1 MDEFAY
7 YNSQQEQK
15 TEFIFNNAQ
24 QVYVPDQNSG
34 SYPNGQVVFDLASL
48 SNSGKYVDF
57 QNSYITV
64 PLVMNVNFTGSTA
77 GPNAADV
84 FAASLKNGYH
94 QLINSMSVEIT
105 NAQVVNLTN
114 LSNLDIHYRLLTS
127 CSREDE
133 LNFLPSINFH
143 KDTAE
148 SLFYYDTSNNAGFG
162 ESNNIIEQTLFKAE
176 TRWGNSGWN
185 CNSGRLQRQLN
196 TSFDPVNGTNGSGQ
210 TCLTSESAC
219 KNVCKNYCIFN
230 GNTDINH
237 YIIATIP
244 LKIIHDLFKKL
255 PLTKGMYM
263 RLILNLNTQCQSAL
277 TVDITNSKFSG
288 VTTTSLN
295 NVFPCMISPI
305 GTTTGTILPT
315 GTTKVTLSL
324 GIGKSYN
331 TSTSYSHP
339 VMTSCRFYAKVCE
352 MTPAYEEMYLS
363 AVPTKTI
370 LYNDILSFSAL
381 SITPNGTVS
390 QILTNG
396 VSRPRYL
403 IIVPQLAALINGC
416 AKASLGSA
424 TYTAVTNGLSSAVGS
439 PMNSPFSSSPGT
451 TGFQAAI
458 SSLNILVSG
467 QNIYQSN
474 YMYGF
479 EEWLQEVRG
488 SNAIN
493 GGIPLGLSSGLLSQN
508 DWENGYRFC
517 YVDLSKRMSQ
527 ANDDISRSIQ
537 VSFTNASAYT
547 SDYFFIIGY
556 EKQIQISTSTGALII

>member
-34 SYPNGQVVFDLASL
+34 SYANGQCVFDLASL
-48 SNSGKYVDF
+48 SNSGKYIDF
-57 QNSYITV
+57 QQSYITV
-64 PLVMNVNFTGSTA
+64 PLVLSVNLASSTA
-77 GPNAADV
+77 AAPENA
-84 FAASLKNGYH
+84 FIASLKNGYH

-114 LSNLDIHYRLLTS
+114 LSNLDIHYRLLSTA
-127 CSREDE
+127 SREDE

-148 SLFYYDTSNNAGFG
+148 SIQYYDTSGVNGLGETNNVIQQSLFTAANGWG
-162 ESNNIIEQTLFKAE
+162 QTGWKQNI
-176 TRWGNSGWN
+176 
-185 CNSGRLQRQLN
+185 GRLQRQLN
-196 TSFDPVNGTNGSGQ
+196 TSFDPSNCQQGLMVTEKVCTTTAKNCVVYNGT
-210 TCLTSESAC
+210 
-219 KNVCKNYCIFN
+219 
-230 GNTDINH
+230 TDINYH
-237 YIIATIP
+237 ILATIP

-263 RLILNLNTQCQSAL
+263 RLILNLNTQCQSVV
-277 TVDITNSKFSG
+277 TINTTNNQYTG
-288 VTTTSLN
+288 YTTTSIN
-295 NVFPCMISPI
+295 NVFPCMLSPMI
-305 GTTTGTILPT
+305 DNGGFKQNSTS
-315 GTTKVTLSL
+315 KVTMTL
-324 GIGKSYN
+324 GIGKSYSTA
-331 TSTSYSHP
+331 TSWNNNF
-339 VMTSCRFYAKVCE
+339 MTSCRFYAKLLE
-352 MTPAYEEMYLS
+352 MTPQAEESYLS
-363 AVPTKTI
+363 AVPTKNI
-370 LYNDILSFSAL
+370 LYNDILSFSTQNVQA
-381 SITPNGTVS
+381 NGTVS

-403 IIVPQLAALINGC
+403 LIVPQMAAAINGA
-416 AKASLGSA
+416 AKGNLATTWAAATGAGTGFSA
-424 TYTAVTNGLSSAVGS
+424 AFGT
-439 PMNSPFSSSPGT
+439 PMNSPFSSSPAT
-451 TGFQAAI
+451 TGFNNAI
-458 SSLNILVSG
+458 SSLNVLVSG

-474 YMYGF
+474 YMYGY

-508 DWENGYRFC
+508 DWENGYRYC
-517 YVDLSKRMSQ
+517 YVDLSRRISQ

-537 VSFTNASAYT
+537 VSFTNAAAYT

-556 EKQIQISTSTGALII
+556 EKSIQISTSTGALII

>member
-7 YNSQQEQK
+7 YNSQTEQK

-24 QVYVPDQNSG
+24 HVYVPDQNSG
-34 SYPNGQVVFDLASL
+34 SYPNGQVVFDLASI
-48 SNSGKYVDF
+48 SNSGKFLDITQSYV
-57 QNSYITV
+57 TV
-64 PLVMNVNFTGSTA
+64 PLCMNVNYGNSGA
-77 GPNAADV
+77 APNNANV
-84 FAASLKNGYH
+84 FAASLKNGFH

-105 NAQVVNLTN
+105 NAQVVSLTN

-148 SLFYYDTSNNAGFG
+148 SISYSDISGGVGLGEYNNVIKQSLFESSTS
-162 ESNNIIEQTLFKAE
+162 
-176 TRWGNSGWN
+176 WGSFGWN
-185 CNSGRLQRQLN
+185 SNLGRLQRQLN
-196 TSFDPVNGTNGSGQ
+196 TSFDPINGVNG
-210 TCLTSESAC
+210 SANTQLVNE
-219 KNVCKNYCIFN
+219 NVCKTVSKNYCIIN
-230 GNTDINH
+230 GNTDVNY
-237 YIIATIP
+237 YILAYLP
-244 LKIIHDLFKKL
+244 LKIIHDLFRKL

-263 RLILNLNTQCQSAL
+263 RLILNLNTQCQS
-277 TVDITNSKFSG
+277 VITADATGNRFSAY
-288 VTTTSLN
+288 TTTSLN

-305 GTTTGTILPT
+305 GTDKGGSLPT
-315 GTTKVTLSL
+315 NTNKVTLSL
-324 GIGKSYN
+324 GIGKSFN
-331 TSTSYSHP
+331 TTTAFNHP
-339 VMTSCRFYAKVCE
+339 AMTSCRFYAKLCE

-370 LYNDILSFSAL
+370 LFNDILSFSAL
-381 SITPNGTVS
+381 NQASGSTVS

-403 IIVPQLAALINGC
+403 LIVPQMAGAINGGDKTKL
-416 AKASLGSA
+416 AN
-424 TYTAVTNGLSSAVGS
+424 TFNTATNGFASALGS

-479 EEWLQEVRG
+479 EEWVQEVRG
-488 SNAIN
+488 SNSIN
-493 GGIPLGLSSGLLSQN
+493 GGIPLALSSGLLSQN

-517 YVDLSKRMSQ
+517 YVDLSRRMSQ
-527 ANDDISRSIQ
+527 ANDDISRSLQ
-537 VSFTNASAYT
+537 VSFVNSASYAA
-547 SDYFFIIGY
+547 DFFFIIGY
-556 EKQIQISTSTGALII
+556 EKSITISTSTGALII

>member
-1 MDEFAY
+1 
-7 YNSQQEQK
+7 
-15 TEFIFNNAQ
+15 
-24 QVYVPDQNSG
+24 
-34 SYPNGQVVFDLASL
+34 
-48 SNSGKYVDF
+48 
-57 QNSYITV
+57 
-64 PLVMNVNFTGSTA
+64 MNVNFTGSTA
-77 GPNAADV
+77 VPDNADV
-84 FAASLKNGYH
+84 FAASLKNGFH

-105 NAQVVNLTN
+105 NAQVINLTN
-114 LSNLDIHYRLLTS
+114 LSNLDIHYKLLTT

-133 LNFLPSINFH
+133 LNFLPSTNFH

-148 SLFYYDTSNNAGFG
+148 SLFYYDTSGAFGFG
-162 ESNNIIEQTLFKAE
+162 EANNIIEQSNFAPS

-185 CNSGRLQRQLN
+185 SNSGRLARQLN
-196 TSFDPVNGTNGSGQ
+196 TSFDPINGMNGSGQ
-210 TCLTSESAC
+210 TGLTSENAC
-219 KNVCKNYCIFN
+219 KNVGKNYCIIN
-230 GNTDINH
+230 GNTDVNH
-237 YIIATIP
+237 YILATIP

-263 RLILNLNTQCQSAL
+263 RLILNLNTQCQSVMS
-277 TVDITNSKFSG
+277 VDTTNSKFSG

-305 GTTTGTILPT
+305 GASKGLVLPAN
-315 GTTKVTLSL
+315 TTKVTLSL
-324 GIGKSYN
+324 GIGKSHN
-331 TSTSYSHP
+331 TTTSFSHP

-370 LYNDILSFSAL
+370 LYNDILSFSTL

-403 IIVPQLAALINGC
+403 LIIPQLAGLINGC

-424 TYTAVTNGLSSAVGS
+424 SYTAVANGLTSSVGS

-458 SSLNILVSG
+458 SSLNVLVSG

-474 YMYGF
+474 YMYGYEQF
-479 EEWLQEVRG
+479 LQEVRG
-488 SNAIN
+488 SNSLN
-493 GGIPLGLSSGLLSQN
+493 GGIPLALSSGLLSQN

-517 YVDLSKRMSQ
+517 YVDLSRRMSQ
-527 ANDDISRSIQ
+527 ANDDVSRSIQ

-547 SDYFFIIGY
+547 TDYFYIIAY
-556 EKQIQISTSTGALII
+556 EKSLVISTSTGALII

>member
-7 YNSQQEQK
+7 YNSQNEQK
-15 TEFIFNNAQ
+15 TEFIFSNTQ

-48 SNSGKYVDF
+48 SNSGKYIDF
-57 QNSYITV
+57 QQSYITV
-64 PLVMNVNFTGSTA
+64 PLVMNVNYAGATA
-77 GPNAADV
+77 APNNANV
-84 FAASLKNGYH
+84 FAASLKNGFH
-94 QLINSMSVEIT
+94 QLINSLSVEIT
-105 NAQVVNLTN
+105 NCQVVNLTN
-114 LSNLDIHYRLLTS
+114 LSNLDINYRLLTS

-148 SLFYYDTSNNAGFG
+148 SISYTDVSGGTALGEYNNV
-162 ESNNIIEQTLFKAE
+162 IKQTLFESSTA
-176 TRWGNSGWN
+176 WGTYSWN
-185 CNSGRLQRQLN
+185 ANLGRLHRQLN
-196 TSFDPVNGTNGSGQ
+196 TSFDPINGVNGSGNTQ
-210 TCLTSESAC
+210 LVNEAMC
-219 KNVCKNYCIFN
+219 KTVGKNYCIIN
-230 GNTDINH
+230 ANTDVNH
-237 YIIATIP
+237 YILATIP

-263 RLILNLNTQCQSAL
+263 RLILNLNTQCQSA
-277 TVDITNSKFSG
+277 ITLDQANSRFSAY
-288 VTTTSLN
+288 TTTSLN
-295 NVFPCMISPI
+295 NVFPCMFSPI
-305 GTTTGTILPT
+305 GTDKGGSLPAGSTKATI
-315 GTTKVTLSL
+315 SL

-331 TSTSYSHP
+331 TTTSFNHP
-339 VMTSCRFYAKVCE
+339 AMTSCRFFAKVCE

-363 AVPTKTI
+363 SVPTKTI

-381 SITPNGTVS
+381 NQASGATVS

-403 IIVPQLAALINGC
+403 LIVPQMAAAINGGD
-416 AKASLGSA
+416 KSKLS
-424 TYTAVTNGLSSAVGS
+424 TTFTAATNGLTNLGS
-439 PMNSPFSSSPGT
+439 PMNSPFSSAPGT
-451 TGFQAAI
+451 TGFNAAI

-474 YMYGF
+474 YMFGF

-508 DWENGYRFC
+508 DWENGYR
-517 YVDLSKRMSQ
+517 YVYIDLSKRMSQ
-527 ANDDISRSIQ
+527 ANDDVSRSIQ
-537 VSFTNASAYT
+537 VSFTNSATYAA
-547 SDYFFIIGY
+547 DFFFIIGY
-556 EKQIQISTSTGALII
+556 EKQIVLSTSTGALII